1 MAPRQPRAW
10 SAWKGDG
17 AMATMAKK
25 NGKWTV
31 YWTDGAGKKRSKVV
45 STRKRDAE
53 RFLARKIQERD
64 RGISMGYKAVS
75 FSDVAKEYMDRVA
88 AVHYKPTTLGNA
100 ERYLRLR
107 LLPAFG
113 EMPAGEITPRDVDA
127 FISDRMKHGAAPG
140 SVRNE
145 VGFLAVVMKYAERW
159 GYSVGNP
166 ARGAGLPKA
175 KRPEISVLSAAQA
188 RSLIAATPERYRCL
202 IATALLTGMRAGEL
216 AGLMERDIDFGH
228 HVIRIQ
234 RSAWRG
240 SLTTPKTEHS
250 YRSIDM
256 PPTLE
261 RMLEEWLDSSL
272 RDKGSGLVF
281 PNKWGGV
288 QNMSNVRENVL
299 VPALARAGLPRLRF
313 HDLRHTYAAIL
324 IANGESLKYVQ
335 EMMGHSSIKITADTY
350 GHLLAEVHRNAA
362 ARLDSAVFGELSAA
376 WAA

>member
-1 MAPRQPRAW
+1 
-10 SAWKGDG
+10 
-17 AMATMAKK
+17 
-25 NGKWTV
+25 
-31 YWTDGAGKKRSKVV
+31 
-45 STRKRDAE
+45 
-53 RFLARKIQERD
+53 
-64 RGISMGYKAVS
+64 
-75 FSDVAKEYMDRVA
+75 
-88 AVHYKPTTLGNA
+88 
-100 ERYLRLR
+100 
-107 LLPAFG
+107 
-113 EMPAGEITPRDVDA
+113 
-127 FISDRMKHGAAPG
+127 
-140 SVRNE
+140 
-145 VGFLAVVMKYAERW
+145 
-159 GYSVGNP
+159 
-166 ARGAGLPKA
+166 
-175 KRPEISVLSAAQA
+175 
-188 RSLIAATPERYRCL
+188 
-202 IATALLTGMRAGEL
+202 MRAGEL

-350 GHLLAEVHRNAA
+350 AICSQRCIGMPRRGSTAPSSGNCRRLGRHKAPRAHSR
-362 ARLDSAVFGELSAA
+362 ARLPHVRLPTSRPRPMPRIAGRRRPA
-376 WAA
+376 